1 MTRICALW
9 LGLVFVIPC
18 VAQARQAQDFARL
31 KLEVGDVVFVT
42 DRVSG
47 EEFSG
52 VLTSLTPAS
61 LVVAGRGVTPRPG
74 LTIERRGDPVWEGA
88 VIAGVVGAIVGVQV
102 GHEACL
108 DRSKWWCAAE
118 GAAIYAA
125 MGALYDAMHT
135 GRTTVYRSSTRPTV
149 VFGAGQTIAPNALAP
164 GGTMSGALEGG
175 GSIPAYYSVLGR
187 VASPRAAD
195 GSGRHWLVGLT
206 WFDLTTVHPT
216 LNRPAVRERASNL
229 TVGRG
234 WDRVFANGMRVS
246 GELALTGGDGFGIAA
261 TLVVQRQPWR

>member
-18 VAQARQAQDFARL
+18 VAQARQARDFARL

-42 DRVSG
+42 DRISG

-61 LVVAGRGVTPRPG
+61 LVVAGRVVTPRPG
-74 LTIERRGDPVWEGA
+74 LTIARRGDPVWEGA
-88 VIAGVVGAIVGVQV
+88 IIAGVVGAIVGVQV
-102 GHEACL
+102 GHEACF

-135 GRTTVYRSSTRPTV
+135 GRTTVYRSSTRPPV
-149 VFGAGQTIAPNALAP
+149 VFGAGQTMAQNALAP
-164 GGTMSGALEGG
+164 GGTMSGALKGG
-175 GSIPAYYSVLGR
+175 GPWAL
-187 VASPRAAD
+187 A
-195 GSGRHWLVGLT
+195 
-206 WFDLTTVHPT
+206 
-216 LNRPAVRERASNL
+216 AVRVRVPL
-229 TVGRG
+229 RGRIG
-234 WDRVFANGMRVS
+234 LDLDAGRM
-246 GELALTGGDGFGIAA
+246 GGDGFAIAA
-261 TLVVQRQPWR
+261 TLVVQRQPRR